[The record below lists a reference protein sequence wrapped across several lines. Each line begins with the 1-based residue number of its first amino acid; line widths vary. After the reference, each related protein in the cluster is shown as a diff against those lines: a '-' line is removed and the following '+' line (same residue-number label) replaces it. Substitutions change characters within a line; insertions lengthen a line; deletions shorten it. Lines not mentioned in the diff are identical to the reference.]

1 MRFCFLVERQVGIG
15 SAAAAI
21 EPYVRARGHHWQ
33 DVSYF
38 EPGGFIERLPLPP
51 RVVGTM
57 RGFMQ
62 VTRALQRE
70 RFDGLFFLTHNPAV
84 FHPLAVAKTPTLLWT
99 DATPVQLDL
108 HAEHYDHTVARF
120 PPTQRVKATAVKR
133 TFQRAALCVGWSE
146 WTRASYVSDYGVRSE
161 RTAVISPGV
170 DLTRWRASAIRS
182 RSGLPR
188 ILFVGGHFER
198 KGGRLL
204 LEVFRNHLRGR
215 AELDL
220 VTRDPVPEEP
230 GVRVH
235 HGLTAESPELLE
247 LYRQA
252 SMFVLPTLAD
262 CFSIASLE
270 AMAMRLPV
278 IVSDV
283 GGISDIVESGSSGY
297 LIKPNDSSMLLAAIQ
312 PLLADPSLCEAFGA
326 RGRAIVEERF
336 NAEKCADRL
345 IDLLARCTRHGSG
358 A

>member
-1 MRFCFLVERQVGIG
+1 
-15 SAAAAI
+15 
-21 EPYVRARGHHWQ
+21 
-33 DVSYF
+33 
-38 EPGGFIERLPLPP
+38 
-51 RVVGTM
+51 
-57 RGFMQ
+57 
-62 VTRALQRE
+62 
-70 RFDGLFFLTHNPAV
+70 
-84 FHPLAVAKTPTLLWT
+84 
-99 DATPVQLDL
+99 
-108 HAEHYDHTVARF
+108 
-120 PPTQRVKATAVKR
+120 
-133 TFQRAALCVGWSE
+133 
-146 WTRASYVSDYGVRSE
+146 
-161 RTAVISPGV
+161 
-170 DLTRWRASAIRS
+170 
-182 RSGLPR
+182 
-188 ILFVGGHFER
+188 LFVGGHFER

-247 LYRQA
+247 LYRHA